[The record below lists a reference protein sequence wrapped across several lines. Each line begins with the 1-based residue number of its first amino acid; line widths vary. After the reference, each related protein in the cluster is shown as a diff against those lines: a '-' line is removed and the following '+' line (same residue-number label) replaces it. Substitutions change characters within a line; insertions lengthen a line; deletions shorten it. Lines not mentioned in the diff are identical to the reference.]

1 MIWKKND
8 LECIYDK
15 FYNLLEFNDKIEI
28 DFDKNIFVELITLE
42 CSTFDN
48 LSIFYINH
56 KNKQENIDNKY
67 YIRKDE
73 IINIHL
79 KEEILIKKIIIKS
92 NVNFGIK
99 IYLRKYPGIF
109 LSSATSGWGD
119 RIIALMN
126 AIYLSEQT
134 KFKFGFS
141 WKKFECDYF
150 DIEDEN
156 YVFSKDFIKQYSYTG
171 KKDIIDN
178 SIYNMLDINKISK
191 LKNKPFDYYYG
202 YYINHYHFIDK
213 KLFYSKCDKLFKKIQ
228 FSDNINKIINDSK
241 YIFNSNFTNKTIA
254 IHLRRGD
261 IIYSEYRF
269 FHYQFLDKSIPN
281 EILLELINKHK
292 DKNILLFGEDEKDI
306 NNIIDYFKNENIN
319 IKSCKNFI
327 PKYINNQTDLAI
339 FEIIFMSQCVEIYS
353 YSGFARLASMIK
365 NKKEPNLWLKYFSY
379 EDICRIIESNLNKIK
394 SDNLQLA
401 YSLFCLFKISYE
413 LNKDNKYLIDIL
425 NNAIFYDNNNV
436 LLKLFLIKLL
446 VLEKK
451 YYEADNLAKEC
462 YKDNEC
468 IKAWKNDLIIYP
480 IDFNIY
486 SFRYL
491 FIIYAF
497 IYSHM
502 NDLSKVSYFYINFIQ
517 DKNIGLNNEFNNL
530 NMDKFK

>member
-178 SIYNMLDINKISK
+178 SIYNMLDIN
-191 LKNKPFDYYYG
+191 
-202 YYINHYHFIDK
+202 
-213 KLFYSKCDKLFKKIQ
+213 
-228 FSDNINKIINDSK
+228 
-241 YIFNSNFTNKTIA
+241 
-254 IHLRRGD
+254 
-261 IIYSEYRF
+261 
-269 FHYQFLDKSIPN
+269 
-281 EILLELINKHK
+281 
-292 DKNILLFGEDEKDI
+292 
-306 NNIIDYFKNENIN
+306 
-319 IKSCKNFI
+319 
-327 PKYINNQTDLAI
+327 
-339 FEIIFMSQCVEIYS
+339 
-353 YSGFARLASMIK
+353 
-365 NKKEPNLWLKYFSY
+365 
-379 EDICRIIESNLNKIK
+379 
-394 SDNLQLA
+394 
-401 YSLFCLFKISYE
+401 
-413 LNKDNKYLIDIL
+413 
-425 NNAIFYDNNNV
+425 
-436 LLKLFLIKLL
+436 
-446 VLEKK
+446 
-451 YYEADNLAKEC
+451 
-462 YKDNEC
+462 
-468 IKAWKNDLIIYP
+468 
-480 IDFNIY
+480 
-486 SFRYL
+486 
-491 FIIYAF
+491 
-497 IYSHM
+497 
-502 NDLSKVSYFYINFIQ
+502 
-517 DKNIGLNNEFNNL
+517 
-530 NMDKFK
+530 